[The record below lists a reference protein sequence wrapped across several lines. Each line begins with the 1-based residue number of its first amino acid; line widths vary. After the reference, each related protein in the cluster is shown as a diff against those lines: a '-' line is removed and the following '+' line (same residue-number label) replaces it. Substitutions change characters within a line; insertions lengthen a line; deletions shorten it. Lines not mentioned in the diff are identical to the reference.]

1 MDGIESA
8 GHVLVLAATNR
19 PDQLDSA
26 FLRPG
31 RIDRAVFIPP
41 PVYYELTYGV
51 LDTLIARV
59 GSCGTTEGAC
69 SRESGHASC
78 QRRRL

>member
-1 MDGIESA
+1 MLSTLLNEMDGIESA

-41 PVYYELTYGV
+41 PVGHV
-51 LDTLIARV
+51 LMV
-59 GSCGTTEGAC
+59 
-69 SRESGHASC
+69 REVFNLHAVV
-78 QRRRL
+78 L